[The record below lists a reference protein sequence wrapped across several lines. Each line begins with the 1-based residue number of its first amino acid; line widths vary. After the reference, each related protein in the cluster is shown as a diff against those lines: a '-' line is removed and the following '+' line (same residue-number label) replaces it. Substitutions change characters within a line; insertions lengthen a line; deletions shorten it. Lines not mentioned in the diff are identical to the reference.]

1 MNICVV
7 GLGLIG
13 GSFAL
18 GLKASDPSIRIS
30 GVDHMPKNAEK
41 ALALGIADEIANLN
55 DGVKNAKITV
65 LAIPVD
71 KIEQVIPSI
80 LDILPPDAILTDL
93 GSTKELI
100 CKAADQHI
108 KRSRFVA
115 AHPISGTEWSGP
127 EAAFKELMPGKQMIL
142 CDVEKS
148 DTDALSVIEDIFRNK
163 IGMKITYMNSVEHDR
178 HIAYVSHLSHI
189 SSFALSTTVLD
200 KEKDEES
207 IFKMAGSGF
216 SSTVRLAKSSPH
228 TWAPIFLHNLPNV
241 SQALGAYIEHLK
253 RFKSLLDARDEEG
266 CKQLMELANEIKRPL
281 HEIDR
286 KH

>member
-18 GLKASDPSIRIS
+18 GLKAKDRSVKIV
-30 GVDHMPKNAEK
+30 GVDNTAKNAEK
-41 ALALGIADEIANLN
+41 ALEMGIVDEIAGL
-55 DGVKNAKITV
+55 DDAVKRADLTV

-71 KIEQVIPSI
+71 KIEQLMPQV
-80 LDILPPDAILTDL
+80 LDILPIHSILTDL

-100 CKAADQHI
+100 CKAAEGHA
-108 KRSRFVA
+108 KRGRFVA

-127 EAAFKELMPGKQMIL
+127 EAAFKDLMPGKQMIL

-148 DTDALSVIEDIFRNK
+148 DSDALAVIEDIFRDK

-189 SSFALSTTVLD
+189 SSFALGATVLD

-216 SSTVRLAKSSPH
+216 SSTVRLAKSSPQ

-253 RFKSLLDARDEEG
+253 KFKEVLDARDEEA
-266 CKQLMELANEIKRPL
+266 CKQLMGHANEIKRPL

>member
-18 GLKASDPSIRIS
+18 GLKAKDPSVKII
-30 GVDHMPKNAEK
+30 GVDNTVKNAEK
-41 ALALGIADEIANLN
+41 ALELGIVDDIAGLDDAVKRADL
-55 DGVKNAKITV
+55 TV

-71 KIEQVIPSI
+71 KIEQLMPQV
-80 LDILPPDAILTDL
+80 LDILPAQSILTDL

-100 CKAADQHI
+100 CKAAESHA
-108 KRSRFVA
+108 KRGRFVA

-127 EAAFKELMPGKQMIL
+127 EAAFKDLMPGKQMIL

-148 DTDALSVIEDIFRNK
+148 DSDALAVIEDIFREK

-189 SSFALSTTVLD
+189 SSFALGATVLD

-216 SSTVRLAKSSPH
+216 SSTVRLAKSSPQ

-253 RFKSLLDARDEEG
+253 KFKEVLDAQDEEA
-266 CKQLMELANEIKRPL
+266 CKQLMEHANEIKRPL

-286 KH
+286 KQ

>member
-18 GLKASDPSIRIS
+18 GLKAKDSSVKII
-30 GVDHMPKNAEK
+30 GVDNVQKNAEK
-41 ALALGIADEIANLN
+41 ALELGIADEISTLDVAVSKS
-55 DGVKNAKITV
+55 DVTV

-71 KIEQVIPSI
+71 KIENIIPHL
-80 LDILPPDAILTDL
+80 LDILPFRAVLTDL

-100 CKAADQHI
+100 CKAAQSHS
-108 KRSRFVA
+108 KRGRFVA

-127 EAAFKELMPGKQMIL
+127 EAAFKDLMPGKQMIL

-148 DTDALSVIEDIFRNK
+148 DADALSVIEDIFRHK
-163 IGMKITYMNSVEHDR
+163 IGMKINYMNSVEHDR

-189 SSFALSTTVLD
+189 SSFALGVTVLE

-207 IFKMAGSGF
+207 IFKMAGRGF

-228 TWAPIFLHNLPNV
+228 TWAPIFLHNRTNV
-241 SQALGAYIEHLK
+241 SKALGAYIDQLNL
-253 RFKSLLDARDEEG
+253 FKQLLDAQDEEG
-266 CKQLMELANEIKRPL
+266 CNHLMEKANEIVRPL

-286 KH
+286 KQ

>member
-1 MNICVV
+1 MKICVV

-18 GLKASDPSIRIS
+18 GMKAKDASIRII
-30 GVDHMPKNAEK
+30 GVDNSSQNADK
-41 ALALGIADEIANLN
+41 AIEIGIADAIQSLE
-55 DGVKNAKITV
+55 DGVRQADLTV

-71 KIEQVIPSI
+71 KIENIIPQL
-80 LDILPPDAILTDL
+80 LDILPAHGTLTDL

-100 CKAADQHI
+100 CKAAEGHP
-108 KRSRFVA
+108 KRGRFVA

-127 EAAFKELMPGKQMIL
+127 EAAFKDLMPGKQMIL

-148 DTDALSVIEDIFRNK
+148 DADALSLVEDIFRHK

-189 SSFALSTTVLD
+189 SSFALGVTVLE

-216 SSTVRLAKSSPH
+216 SSTVRLAKSSPK
-228 TWAPIFLHNLPNV
+228 TWAPIFLHNRANV
-241 SQALGAYIEHLK
+241 SKALGAYIEQLNL
-253 RFKSLLDARDEEG
+253 FKQFLDAQDEAG
-266 CKQLMELANEIKRPL
+266 CNQLMEKANEIVRPL

-286 KH
+286 IK

>member
-1 MNICVV
+1 MNVCVV

-18 GLKASDPSIRIS
+18 SLKSSDASIKII
-30 GVDHMPKNAEK
+30 GVDNVPENAQK
-41 ALALGIADEIANLN
+41 ALQLGIADEISTFEDA
-55 DGVKNAKITV
+55 VKKSDLTV

-71 KIEQVIPSI
+71 KIERIVSGA
-80 LDILPPDAILTDL
+80 LDLLPAKAVLTDL

-100 CKAADQHI
+100 CKAAGQHP

-115 AHPISGTEWSGP
+115 GHPISGTEWSGP

-148 DTDALSVIEDIFRNK
+148 DADALSLIVTIFRDN
-163 IGMKITYMNSVEHDR
+163 IGMKLTYMNSAEHDR

-189 SSFALSTTVLD
+189 SSFALSTTILD

-216 SSTVRLAKSSPH
+216 SSTVRLAKSSPQ

-241 SQALGAYIEHLK
+241 STALAAYIEHLK
-253 RFKSLLDARDEEG
+253 RFKELLDANDEEG
-266 CKQLMELANEIKRPL
+266 CKLVMKHANEIKRPL

-286 KH
+286 KK

>member
-18 GLKASDPSIRIS
+18 GLKAKDASIRII
-30 GVDHMPKNAEK
+30 GVDNVAQNAEK
-41 ALALGIADEIANLN
+41 ALELGIADQITDLD
-55 DGVKNAKITV
+55 DGVKNAHVTA

-71 KIEQVIPSI
+71 KIEQLIPHI
-80 LDILPPDAILTDL
+80 LDILPTNTILTDL

-100 CKAADQHI
+100 CKAAESHS
-108 KRSRFVA
+108 KRGRFVA

-127 EAAFKELMPGKQMIL
+127 EAAFKDLMPGKQMIL

-148 DTDALSVIEDIFRNK
+148 DADALSVIEDIFRNK

-189 SSFALSTTVLD
+189 SSFALGATVLD

-216 SSTVRLAKSSPH
+216 SSTVRLAKSSPQ

-241 SQALGAYIEHLK
+241 SKALGAYIEYLNK
-253 RFKSLLDARDEEG
+253 FKALLDASDEEG
-266 CKQLMELANEIKRPL
+266 CKKLMEHANKIKRPL